1 MKKLGIILLAL
12 VVFGCAKVSVETKNP
27 IKVDINMRIDVY
39 QHVAKDAE
47 SINDQIYG
55 NKEKKFNALFNFVE
69 AYASDSSADIQT
81 VIDRRK
87 ARAQKVEEYFNQGY
101 IGENQSA
108 LLEVRKIAP
117 AEATKLVTQEN
128 SDREVVYKYTAGKN
142 AVDILE
148 VRKVFLADDYNRAPS
163 GWWFQVPE
171 NGQYIWKQK

>member
-1 MKKLGIILLAL
+1 MRKLGLILLAL

-55 NKEKKFNALFNFVE
+55 NKEKKFNALFNFAE
-69 AYASDSSADIQT
+69 AYASDLSADIQAI
-81 VIDRRK
+81 IDRRR
-87 ARAQKVEEYFNQGY
+87 ARAQKVESYFNQGF
-101 IGENQSA
+101 IGENQNA
-108 LLEVRKIAP
+108 LLETRKGAP
-117 AEATKLVTQEN
+117 ADAAELIAQEN
-128 SDREVVYKYTAGKN
+128 FDREAVYTYTATRN
-142 AVDILE
+142 SVSISE
-148 VRKVFLADDYNRAPS
+148 TRKVFLEDDYDRASS